1 MQEKIELLTRGVVAY
16 KRWTLG
22 MLIGMTIVG
31 GTALAMNTSDTNSH
45 ATNNVAMNDAPDIA
59 IAIAGATSTW
69 SDIET
74 GNSWPGE
81 LVSLGNVPVQPSR
94 EGMIAEWRV
103 HVGERVL
110 AGQVL
115 GTLSA
120 PPQMPDTLAM
130 LADEE
135 KMATMA
141 RVNAEAKRA
150 YAAERLPQL
159 EALRANI
166 ERSLASSQ
174 DILSGNKD
182 AASALSMIEAKKA
195 TIRAI
200 LRGSLVRTYPI
211 MSGQSVL
218 PSRWGAITLK
228 AEIGAQD
235 SRLRDKFQQVISA
248 ALAGINDTDNIPTVS
263 GLAYF
268 DLAIRLADAS
278 LPDGN
283 MLTDTELAMLKETLH
298 EDQETFIMAIDKLR
312 ETELMAVDTQKMAFE
327 QLKMID
333 NDIAMLKQDLT
344 MAEGDVTAKEASART
359 VKNAVSGGAAI
370 VAPKSGTVSVIMKKT
385 GEYVMPGTPVAIVT
399 GGNGNDLIVR
409 FRVPVNVQK
418 PTVGEM
424 LAVVRT
430 GFPDAPRMA
439 TLIGVGSALD
449 EGGAIMADAALSN
462 ASDWTVG
469 AAVRVLAPSKNDA
482 ITIKLSSLWW
492 DAEGQP
498 NVWAVSDA
506 GRVYAKKIVQGKTI
520 GELVEVTDGLLRGE
534 RYVEK
539 PIPTISEDMLVDDI
553 SSSQKNGAG
562 GSSYEE
568 AMRAMGHDM

>member
-1 MQEKIELLTRGVVAY
+1 MQEKLELLTKGAAAH
-16 KRWTLG
+16 KRLMFG
-22 MLIGMTIVG
+22 ALIGITIVG
-31 GTALAMNTSDTNSH
+31 GTALAMNTPNANSH
-45 ATNNVAMNDAPDIA
+45 AASKVAMNDAPDIA

-103 HVGERVL
+103 HVGERV
-110 AGQVL
+110 AVGQVL

-135 KMATMA
+135 KMVAMA

-159 EALRANI
+159 EALRANV

-182 AASALSMIEAKKA
+182 AASALSMVDAKRA

-200 LRGSLVRTYPI
+200 LRGAIAKTY
-211 MSGQSVL
+211 MTLSGNATF
-218 PSRWGAITLK
+218 PSRFTAITLYDS
-228 AEIGAQD
+228 IGVQN
-235 SRLRDKFQQVISA
+235 SRLRNDFQIVLFSALGDLDTHDKTPI
-248 ALAGINDTDNIPTVS
+248 TS
-263 GLAYF
+263 GLAFF
-268 DLAIRLADAS
+268 DLTIKLADAS
-278 LPDGN
+278 IPDGA
-283 MLTDTELAMLKETLH
+283 MLTETGLIELKSMLH
-298 EDQETFIMAIDKLR
+298 EDQEAFIMAIDKLR

-333 NDIAMLKQDLT
+333 NDIAMLKQDLR
-344 MAEGDVTAKEASART
+344 MAEGDVAAKETSSRT
-359 VKNAVSGGAAI
+359 VKNAVTGGAVI
-370 VAPKSGTVSVIMKKT
+370 TAPKSGTVSVIMKKT

-399 GGNGNDLIVR
+399 GGSGNDLIVR

-418 PTVGEM
+418 PIVGEM

-462 ASDWTVG
+462 SSDWTVG

-506 GRVYAKKIVQGKTI
+506 GRVYAKKIVLGKTI